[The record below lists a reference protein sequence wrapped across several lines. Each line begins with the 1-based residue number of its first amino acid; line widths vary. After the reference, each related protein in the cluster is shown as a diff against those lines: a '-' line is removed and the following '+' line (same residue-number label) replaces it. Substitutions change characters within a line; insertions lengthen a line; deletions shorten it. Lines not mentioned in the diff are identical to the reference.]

1 MFSLTPARTTARND
15 EVREDIILLKT
26 FFLYTSLSHPPSF
39 RTEEECPMTLQSK
52 IATASTNPEIFLVV
66 GNAGLPLRR
75 SRDRDSKGGASHFV
89 RHLHYSSFL
98 NPHS

>member
-1 MFSLTPARTTARND
+1 
-15 EVREDIILLKT
+15 
-26 FFLYTSLSHPPSF
+26 
-39 RTEEECPMTLQSK
+39 MTLQSK

-89 RHLHYSSFL
+89 RRLHYSSFL